1 MKQSEKFAKIFAKI
15 NVFRK
20 YWALNTFKSSL
31 KKVISDIKELT
42 EIKYI

>member
-1 MKQSEKFAKIFAKI
+1 MKQSEKFAKII
-15 NVFRK
+15 VSRK